1 VLAAVPS
8 VYIAWQCMVVIPL
21 LDLENFEA
29 STLLG
34 STTTTVVK
42 RELLA
47 PHTIL
52 YHHQQQQYTHTQS
65 AQSIVR

>member
-1 VLAAVPS
+1 
-8 VYIAWQCMVVIPL
+8 MVVIPL

-52 YHHQQQQYTHTQS
+52 YHQQQQYTHTQS